1 MKSKTILVLVLGVLL
16 AFTSVA
22 AADKPDGPV
31 SPPDSTVFLCPIVG
45 EGVINADAHNGD
57 NGVSVIYPPA
67 GTSFLPGNNQAG
79 AHANQNAYNG
89 QGGPGPGNNPGHNPD
104 FTPIWNVTP

>member
-1 MKSKTILVLVLGVLL
+1 MIIILLGVLL

-31 SPPDSTVFLCPIVG
+31 DSSNGVFLCPIVG
-45 EGVINADAHNGD
+45 IGVLNADANNGD
-57 NGVSVIYPPA
+57 NGVSAITPPA

-79 AHANQNAYNG
+79 AHANHNAYNG
-89 QGGPGPGNNPGHNPD
+89 LGGPVTDNNPGHNPN
-104 FTPIWNVTP
+104 FTPIWDIT